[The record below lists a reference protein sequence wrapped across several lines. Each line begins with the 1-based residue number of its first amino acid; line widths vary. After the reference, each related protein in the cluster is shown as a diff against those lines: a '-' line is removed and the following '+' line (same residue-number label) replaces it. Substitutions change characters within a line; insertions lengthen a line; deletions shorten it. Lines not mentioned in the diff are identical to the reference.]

1 MQRPL
6 ESVMLRTMLGPLVSS
21 LQIFAAYVLVHGHY
35 SPGGGFQ
42 AGVLLGAAFILP
54 LLVLGR
60 GARTSGYLTLTQ
72 AQGTSL
78 SAIGV
83 LIYALIAAAP
93 LAFGRPM
100 LDYAAL
106 PIASEAADRRS
117 LGILLI
123 ELGVTLGVAGA
134 VVAIFRGLIEHELV
148 ERNARRLSERDAEVL
163 E

>member
-42 AGVLLGAAFILP
+42 AGVVLGAAFVLP

-60 GARTSGYLTLTQ
+60 DARAQGYLTLTRGQ
-72 AQGTSL
+72 ATSL

-83 LIYALIAAAP
+83 LIFALVATAP
-93 LAFGRPM
+93 MFFGQPF
-100 LDYAAL
+100 LDYSAL
-106 PIASEAADRRS
+106 PIAAQAAARRS
-117 LGILLI
+117 LGILII

-134 VVAIFRGLIEHELV
+134 VVAIFRGLIEYEL
-148 ERNARRLSERDAEVL
+148 LGRDAGDSA
-163 E
+163 

>member
-21 LQIFAAYVLVHGHY
+21 LQIFAAYVLLHGHY

-42 AGVLLGAAFILP
+42 AGVLIGASVILP

-60 GARTSGYLTLTQ
+60 DAGSRGYLVWTQ
-72 AQGTSL
+72 DQATTV

-83 LIYALIAAAP
+83 LIYAAIGVAPVLLGAA
-93 LAFGRPM
+93 F
-100 LDYAAL
+100 LDYSAL
-106 PIASEAADRRS
+106 PIAGEAAARRS

-123 ELGVTLGVAGA
+123 EVGVTLGVAGA
-134 VVAIFRGLIEHELV
+134 VVAIFRAVIEYGQV
-148 ERNARRLSERDAEVL
+148 EAEGPRNP
-163 E
+163 